1 MRIILTIGAGL
12 GTAQSLQA
20 AGTPVMLTSVSDIDE
35 QLLRQTTNADAALSD
50 VPGTELLEELAI
62 SGRYRRDVYCRHGD
76 LHHQMPQLR
85 WFGYGARSPTYLMP
99 FTQRTIHHT
108 ANASSTTT
116 PMSTMVRMPPI
127 TPISRAIQNVRI

>member
-1 MRIILTIGAGL
+1 MRIILTIGADL

-76 LHHQMPQLR
+76 CIIRCP
-85 WFGYGARSPTYLMP
+85 S
-99 FTQRTIHHT
+99 
-108 ANASSTTT
+108 
-116 PMSTMVRMPPI
+116 
-127 TPISRAIQNVRI
+127 